1 MRARIAMVAPISHP
15 YPPPSYGPWERVTHD
30 LTEQLVAL
38 GHEVT
43 LFAPKGSVT
52 TAHLVETVDMP
63 LAAGHGKPRLEEEK
77 HLAIAMEAVGQ
88 GGYDVVHSHLHVH
101 ALVFSRLVGPPM
113 LTTLHG
119 AAWDQAHHDLLHR
132 YSEMPYVSISH
143 VERSLLPE
151 LNYVA
156 TIPNGIRVDEI
167 PMGEGRGGYL
177 AFVGRIA
184 PEKGPDLAIEVAL
197 ASGLPLHIAGP
208 IEDRHREFFDRTI
221 GSAPAGVAYLGELD
235 REQLWTMLGGALA
248 LLMPLRWPEPFGLVA
263 AESLAAGT
271 PVIAW
276 RMGALPEIIDE
287 GVTGRLVRD
296 VTAARHA
303 VEKVD
308 EISREACRRTAE
320 TRFSD
325 RVMARHYSAV
335 YSGLLSQTISS
346 RSWDTGTVAT
356 RMP

>member
-1 MRARIAMVAPISHP
+1 VKARIAMVAPISHP

-38 GHEVT
+38 GHAVT

-52 TAHLVETVDMP
+52 TAELVETVDMP
-63 LAAGHGKPRLEEEK
+63 LTGGRGQPRLEEEK
-77 HLAIAMEAVGQ
+77 HLAIAMEAISEGA
-88 GGYDVVHSHLHVH
+88 YDVVHSHLHVH
-101 ALVFSRLVGPPM
+101 ALVFSRLVRPPV

-119 AAWDQAHHDLLHR
+119 SAWDRANHDLLHR
-132 YSEMPYVSISH
+132 YAEMPYVSISH

-156 TIPNGIRVDEI
+156 TIANGIRVDEI
-167 PMGEGRGGYL
+167 PVGDGQGGYL

-184 PEKGPDLAIEVAL
+184 PEKGPDLAIEVAR
-197 ASGLPLHIAGP
+197 AAGLPLRIAGP
-208 IEDRHREFFDRTI
+208 VEDRHRGFFDQTV
-221 GSAPAGVAYLGELD
+221 GQAPAGVDYLGELD
-235 REQLWTMLGGALA
+235 RPQLWALLGGAVA
-248 LLMPLRWPEPFGLVA
+248 LLMPLRWPEPFGLIV

-276 RMGALPEIIDE
+276 RMGAMPEIIED
-287 GVTGRLVRD
+287 GVTGRLVQD
-296 VTAARHA
+296 SAAAAGA
-303 VEKVD
+303 VEQVGSM
-308 EISREACRRTAE
+308 SREACRRAAE

-325 RVMARHYSAV
+325 KVMARLYSAV
-335 YSGLLSQTISS
+335 YSSLRSQTISS
-346 RSWDTGTVAT
+346 SSWDTGTVAT

>member
-1 MRARIAMVAPISHP
+1 
-15 YPPPSYGPWERVTHD
+15 
-30 LTEQLVAL
+30 
-38 GHEVT
+38 
-43 LFAPKGSVT
+43 
-52 TAHLVETVDMP
+52 
-63 LAAGHGKPRLEEEK
+63 
-77 HLAIAMEAVGQ
+77 
-88 GGYDVVHSHLHVH
+88 
-101 ALVFSRLVGPPM
+101 M

-132 YSEMPYVSISH
+132 YSEMPYVSLSH

-156 TIPNGIRVDEI
+156 TIANGIRVEDI
-167 PMGEGRGGYL
+167 PMGDGRGGYL

-197 ASGLPLHIAGP
+197 AAGLPLRIAGP

-221 GSAPAGVAYLGELD
+221 GGAPAGVDYLGELD
-235 REQLWTMLGGALA
+235 REQLWTMLGGAAA

-276 RMGALPEIIDE
+276 RMGALPEIIED

-296 VTAARHA
+296 VSAAKHA
-303 VEKVD
+303 VDHVD
-308 EISREACRRTAE
+308 EISRDVCRRAAE

>member
-1 MRARIAMVAPISHP
+1 
-15 YPPPSYGPWERVTHD
+15 
-30 LTEQLVAL
+30 
-38 GHEVT
+38 
-43 LFAPKGSVT
+43 VT
-52 TAHLVETVDMP
+52 TANLVETVDTP
-63 LAAGHGKPRLEEEK
+63 LAGGHGKPRLEEEK

-101 ALVFSRLVGPPM
+101 ALVFSRLVNAPM

-119 AAWDQAHHDLLHR
+119 AAWDRAHHDLLRR
-132 YSEMPYVSISH
+132 YAEMPFVSISH

-197 ASGLPLHIAGP
+197 AAGLPLRIAGP
-208 IEDRHREFFDRTI
+208 IEDRHREFFDRTV
-221 GSAPAGVAYLGELD
+221 GSAPAGIDYLGELD
-235 REQLWTMLGGALA
+235 REQLWTMLGGAVA
-248 LLMPLRWPEPFGLVA
+248 LLMPLRWPEPFGLVV

-276 RMGALPEIIDE
+276 KMGAMSEIIDDPA
-287 GVTGRLVRD
+287 TGRLVRD
-296 VTAARHA
+296 VTGAKRA
-303 VEKVD
+303 VDSVD
-308 EISREACRRTAE
+308 EISRQACRRAAE

-325 RVMARHYSAV
+325 KVMARLYSAV
-335 YSGLLSQTISS
+335 YSGLLSQTISA
-346 RSWDTGTVAT
+346 RIWDTGTVAT
-356 RMP
+356 RIP